1 MIEIEEKNA
10 ENDDFYEEN
19 VEKTKNIIDEAI
31 AKGYKIGDDDRKA
44 LEMVK
49 ANEQFAEKVLSGE
62 DYQDLQDF
70 CDTLTVSKVRYINEQ
85 IAKGKNKAS
94 FVKKIADIA
103 KDDQL
108 AKELRSKPLSK
119 FKEEVGSL
127 KEGLHKSSKATA
139 IPTNYKY
146 SDVPSNFEEEFKQVQ
161 NYFRNR
167 GY

>member
-1 MIEIEEKNA
+1 MIEQNNEI
-10 ENDDFYEEN
+10 NDDFYAES
-19 VEKTKNIIDEAI
+19 VEKTKSILDEAI
-31 AKGYKIGDDDRKA
+31 AKGHTISDDDRQT

-49 ANEQFAEKVLSGE
+49 ANEQFAEKVLNGE

-85 IAKGKNKAS
+85 IAKGNNKTS

-103 KDDQL
+103 KDGQL
-108 AKELRSKPLSK
+108 AEELRSKPLSK

-139 IPTNYKY
+139 IPTNYKH
-146 SDVPSNFEEEFKQVQ
+146 SDVPSSFEEEFKEVQ
-161 NYFRNR
+161 NYFRTR